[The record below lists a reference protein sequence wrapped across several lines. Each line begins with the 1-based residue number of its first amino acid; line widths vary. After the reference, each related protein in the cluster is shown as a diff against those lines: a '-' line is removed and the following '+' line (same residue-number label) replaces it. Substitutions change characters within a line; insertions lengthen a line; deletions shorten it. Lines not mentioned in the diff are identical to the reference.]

1 MSKIRVLSEQLAN
14 RIAAGEVIE
23 RPASVLKELVENA
36 IDAGAGNIR
45 VRVEGAGTRLIA
57 VTDDG
62 CGMDA
67 DDALLC
73 LETHGTSKISDD
85 SGIERIGTLGF
96 RGEAIPSIA
105 SVSRFSIRTRPA
117 GAVEGL
123 LVRVDG
129 GRILGVEP
137 VGCPVG
143 TAMEVRDLFYN
154 TPARRKFLKS
164 KLTEETHLE
173 EALLLAALPR
183 PEIGFE
189 LTIDGR
195 NVIHSPAAA
204 SPLPRLRAFFGR
216 RFAEQMLPVDSE
228 QDGIRVSGFIA
239 APGFTRPS
247 RREQRTFV
255 NGRPVEALAI
265 FRGLREGYDAS
276 PADGRYPPCV
286 LMLEMAPEEVDV
298 NVHPAKREVRF
309 RRESAVLRAVS
320 QAVADALG
328 QRSRPA
334 PRTDL
339 DYQIPR
345 DVLLSAAEVGY
356 TPRPETPELI
366 FDPPEI
372 PEPPER
378 SYPEPLSPEIP
389 EPPERAYPEPLPPE
403 AGDPL
408 PDPDMLTDRPGPV
421 PAPVAEMPEAMVF
434 NSDWPTEVLGILDQT
449 YLLAAGSN
457 GLVLVD
463 QHAAHERVMFEKL
476 MREAEKTVPSQ
487 PLLLPLVLELPRR
500 EAAVLWRSLEV
511 LRGLGFDLEPT
522 GNNSV
527 MVNALPVTLQGGEL
541 ERLLPDLLAELVE
554 ETGGRTPLD
563 RESVARASCRA
574 AVKAH
579 EALTLE
585 EAGELLAQLGRCR
598 QGTLCPH
605 GRPTMLTITRSE
617 IERRFG
623 RR

>member
-1 MSKIRVLSEQLAN
+1 MSKIRVLSEELTN

-36 IDAGAGNIR
+36 IDAGAKSIR
-45 VRVEGAGTRLIA
+45 VKVEGAGTRLIA
-57 VTDDG
+57 VADDG

-73 LETHGTSKISDD
+73 LEPHGTSKISDET
-85 SGIERIGTLGF
+85 GIDRIATLGF

-105 SVSRFSIRTRPA
+105 SVSRFTIRTRPA

-123 LVRVDG
+123 QVRVDG
-129 GRILGVEP
+129 GRILGAEP

-143 TAMEVRDLFYN
+143 TLMEVRDLFFN

-195 NVIHSPAAA
+195 CVVNSPPAA

-216 RFAEQMLPVDSE
+216 HFAEQMLPVE
-228 QDGIRVSGFIA
+228 TEWEGVRIAGFIA

-255 NGRPVEALAI
+255 NGRPVESPAI

-286 LMLEMAPEEVDV
+286 LLVEIDPGEVDV

-309 RRESAVLRAVS
+309 RRESAVSRAVS
-320 QAVADALG
+320 QAVAAALS

-334 PRTDL
+334 PRSAL
-339 DYQIPR
+339 DYRIPQEE
-345 DVLLSAAEVGY
+345 LLSAASVSY
-356 TPRPETPELI
+356 APRAETPELGLEL
-366 FDPPEI
+366 PPPAPPPAPMPMPKPEPM
-372 PEPPER
+372 PEPP
-378 SYPEPLSPEIP
+378 
-389 EPPERAYPEPLPPE
+389 PPA
-403 AGDPL
+403 A
-408 PDPDMLTDRPGPV
+408 DMLTDRPERAMAEPEPLAPV
-421 PAPVAEMPEAMVF
+421 PEAIVF
-434 NSDWPTEVLGILDQT
+434 NSDWPTEVLGVLDRT
-449 YLLAAGSN
+449 YLLAAGNN

-476 MREAEKTVPSQ
+476 MREAERSVPSQ
-487 PLLLPLVLELPRR
+487 PLLLPLALELPRR
-500 EAAVLWRSLEV
+500 EAAALWRSLEL
-511 LRGLGFDLEPT
+511 LRELGFDLEPT
-522 GNNSV
+522 GNNSL
-527 MVNALPVTLQGGEL
+527 MVNALPATLSGCDL
-541 ERLLPDLLAELVE
+541 EQLLPDLLAELAE
-554 ETGGRTPLD
+554 DTGAKLPLN
-563 RESVARASCRA
+563 RELVARAACRA

-579 EALTLE
+579 DLLTIE
-585 EAGELLAQLGRCR
+585 EARELLAQLGRCR